1 MTPTPDFFDPAL
13 LRKYNLNGPRYTSYP
28 TALEFNTEVNDT
40 SLLTAA
46 ADSPTNALS
55 LYVHIPFCHQL
66 CYYCGC
72 NKIVTRHAD
81 KADRYLDYLAKEIAL
96 RQKAFAHYKVGQLHL
111 GGGSPSFFTIEQHT
125 RLMTMLQQAFAFKVD
140 AECSIEIDPRHVDQV
155 YLTGLAN
162 LGYKRL
168 SIGVQDINY
177 DVQQA
182 INRVQSTAHIA
193 DLVSHARKT
202 GFESVNLDL
211 IYGLPHQ
218 TEQSFKTTLAAV
230 KAMDP
235 ERISLFSYA
244 HLPDRFAAQRKIK
257 DAWLPSAETKL
268 ALMKLAMT
276 SLTQAGYALI
286 GMDHFAKQSDE
297 LAIAQQQ
304 GDLHRN
310 FQGYTTRGELDM
322 LGLGVSSI
330 SAVYDMYGQ
339 NPKAL
344 NDYYA
349 ALDSQNSVVVKGTH
363 LSRDDM
369 IRRDVIMA
377 LMCNLY
383 LDIDAIETRWDI
395 DFHHYFSESLDKLT
409 PFIVDGLVGL
419 SRSAIEV
426 ASKARLLIRI
436 ISMSFDAYLAGQLH
450 QQRYSRVI

>member
-1 MTPTPDFFDPAL
+1 
-13 LRKYNLNGPRYTSYP
+13 
-28 TALEFNTEVNDT
+28 
-40 SLLTAA
+40 
-46 ADSPTNALS
+46 
-55 LYVHIPFCHQL
+55 
-66 CYYCGC
+66 
-72 NKIVTRHAD
+72 
-81 KADRYLDYLAKEIAL
+81 
-96 RQKAFAHYKVGQLHL
+96 
-111 GGGSPSFFTIEQHT
+111 
-125 RLMTMLQQAFAFKVD
+125 
-140 AECSIEIDPRHVDQV
+140 
-155 YLTGLAN
+155 
-162 LGYKRL
+162 
-168 SIGVQDINY
+168 
-177 DVQQA
+177 
-182 INRVQSTAHIA
+182 
-193 DLVSHARKT
+193 
-202 GFESVNLDL
+202 
-211 IYGLPHQ
+211 
-218 TEQSFKTTLAAV
+218 
-230 KAMDP
+230 
-235 ERISLFSYA
+235 
-244 HLPDRFAAQRKIK
+244 
-257 DAWLPSAETKL
+257 
-268 ALMKLAMT
+268 MKLAMT

-349 ALDSQNSVVVKGTH
+349 ALDSQNSVVVKGTQ

-383 LDIDAIETRWDI
+383 LDIDAIETKWDI

-426 ASKARLLIRI
+426 APKARLLIRI